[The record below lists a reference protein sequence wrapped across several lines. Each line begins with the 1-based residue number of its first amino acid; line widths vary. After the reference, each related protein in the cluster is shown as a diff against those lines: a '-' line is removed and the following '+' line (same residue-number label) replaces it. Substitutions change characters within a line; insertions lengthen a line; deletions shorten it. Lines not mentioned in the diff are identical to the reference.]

1 MLRLNNMDR
10 WALAADALRLVDA
23 QKFADQIQKWEDFRL
38 EAFQFACDE
47 GYDVPEF
54 TSWVWP
60 DAAAATD
67 AELSATQMTAGDN
80 E

>member
-23 QKFADQIQKWEDFRL
+23 QKFAGQIDEWEQFRL
-38 EAFQFACDE
+38 DAFKFACDE
-47 GYDVPEF
+47 GYDHPDF

-60 DAAAATD
+60 DAAAAS
-67 AELSATQMTAGDN
+67 EGQLSATQMTAGDN

>member
-23 QKFADQIQKWEDFRL
+23 QKYADQIQKWEDFRQ
-38 EAFQFACDE
+38 EAFQFAVDE
-47 GYDVPEF
+47 GYDHPDF

-60 DAAAATD
+60 DAAANSEGT
-67 AELSATQMTAGDN
+67 LSATQMTAGDN

>member
-23 QKFADQIQKWEDFRL
+23 SKFAEKIDEWENFRQ

-47 GYDVPEF
+47 GYDHPAF
-54 TSWVWP
+54 TGWVAESSP
-60 DAAAATD
+60 SEAAAA
-67 AELSATQMTAGDN
+67 SGHTQPVKAGWS
-80 E
+80 